1 MSNGDEPARLL
12 VPIHIDGLV
21 VGTSLPSRE
30 MFQWTNLAP
39 NFAKLNGGNYLFGA
53 ELGGDIGSD
62 GNPFNQAA
70 GLEPGIHLH
79 FRLPRSLTHGS
90 QSGAGKISFPPIPNR
105 WLVQRYGDS
114 GAAKGKLSGKA
125 WFIRSD
131 GQPADPASGIT
142 WPAFHKDN
150 AAEFQK
156 IGACTEVTGS
166 LAEQNEAALVT
177 ITAIGPGD
185 PAFSA
190 YYPACRR
197 VLGFHDPLAGIPA
210 DTRLSYL
217 VTGWYSDPEDD
228 PLARFLAGFRANNA
242 MPPGD
247 LTQEQQD
254 KYFTELQ
261 RWAKE
266 QAWSMTEIVKGIGP
280 QTSPASLLCHGLVRG
295 ITWRGPKHNYMQS
308 PAGADVSQ
316 PAVFPTNSDS
326 HTKAFKL
333 AVGNT
338 PAEAVAALLVPG
350 AVDQDLLTALQGDL
364 LSQPVTA
371 AALQH
376 ELHERRFNGV
386 RGGSLFLI
394 RPEPDLPDTNNAAE
408 PAGGAHP
415 IPAGLRRLLRDLNA
429 KQQRYDELSRHVED
443 LRWQVYA
450 LWYLWTN
457 ELRGP
462 GVSARSNDLDRQL
475 KVAKSALATEQT
487 AWNRAREE
495 RDASERRLHDALGKQ
510 FKTQPDGTPR
520 LNAGKPELKYRLASV
535 PAPPFQR
542 PGDPAIALQGP
553 AMARIKTWLPTDK
566 LECRLSGQEVSGIT
580 LAIPSG
586 PVATVTGEQLI
597 AALFSQP
604 NRLPVPG
611 GIHRSLF
618 LEALLLDE
626 GNAPTIAGLAS
637 RQHEKELGDTVKSLQ
652 NPGSTAAQQKP
663 VKAPN
668 ALIGRLPDPGFPI
681 KWHGNPWIP
690 LFLVWE
696 VSWQSAYAS
705 PAASDDALSQ
715 DLLTSLWNL
724 GDNAGGDLILK
735 DKGPYPA
742 GSAGAASYQGY
753 AILTAST
760 ANNLAQRLEA
770 LDQSHPLV
778 NILKNQRVLAQ
789 SLDGFNDALLLQQP
803 GIQLPPLDYDKWLD
817 SGGQSY
823 QLASVDAAINDGFYE
838 RRDTFRTVPRV
849 ADGPF
854 LPIRAGRLEIT
865 RLSIVDAFGQT
876 LKLPL
881 DKINASAA
889 DDWPTRMLRRAS
901 SCVFGSTV
909 AALDAKFIELRPG
922 FARPMRLRFEWE
934 NASGDPEKN
943 GGPVCGWVLP
953 NYLEKSLAIYSA
965 PGKPLGVLQR
975 KLGLESGSMAPA
987 FYWLDVP
994 GVAPEAIDN
1003 PHLRY
1008 FRDWVLALIP
1018 DHGNTFSA
1026 CIDHVMA
1033 STDERIP
1040 EADPG
1045 VAVLVGHPLALVRAS
1060 LRFETAGLPAHRP
1073 ELRAVN
1079 AGGLAVDVL
1088 LDTAGF
1094 QQVKWPLRLGDLH
1107 AADDGLV
1114 GVFRCA
1120 AAPSGGGVS
1129 TSGAFYPAWG
1139 EDKRAVVGNTAGVF
1153 AVQDFDIDCL
1163 QPLQVTMLI
1172 DPQARVHAATG
1183 ALPRA
1188 FVELPPE
1195 DATGARRAREV
1206 FFQTAPVLGLSS
1218 TPEMPRPSDDYGEW
1232 SWAYRPD
1239 VTQWKLDPA
1248 LVEAT
1253 DRAAF
1258 SDTWPA
1264 IAEGWLK
1271 LAIAP
1276 VKVQSFWVRE
1286 GAETVAR
1293 GTRIHLA
1300 WSLQG
1305 AESLHLE
1312 QIQED
1317 GRAVPMADWDAQPFP
1332 REYGVTVEADTTYRL
1347 TANAED
1353 MPASAKLLTITISA
1367 ASSTAP

>member
-1 MSNGDEPARLL
+1 MSNGNEPTRLL

-21 VGTSLPSRE
+21 LGTALPPRE
-30 MFQWTNLAP
+30 MFQWTNLTP
-39 NFAKLNGGNYLFGA
+39 NFAKLSGNYCFGA
-53 ELGGDIGSD
+53 ELGGDLGSD

-79 FRLPRSLTHGS
+79 FRLPRTLTHGS
-90 QSGAGKISFPPIPNR
+90 QSGSDKISFPPIPNR
-105 WLVQRYGDS
+105 WLVQRCGGS
-114 GAAKGKLSGKA
+114 GAANDKLSCKA
-125 WFIRSD
+125 WLIKSD
-131 GQPADPASGIT
+131 DQPADPASGIT
-142 WPAFHKDN
+142 WPTFHKDK
-150 AAEFQK
+150 AAEFQE
-156 IGACTEVTGS
+156 IGAFTEVTGP
-166 LAEQNEAALVT
+166 LAEQDEAALVT
-177 ITAIGPGD
+177 ITVIGPGD

-190 YYPACRR
+190 YYPACRG
-197 VLGFHDPLAGIPA
+197 VLGFHDPLEGIPA
-210 DTRLSYL
+210 GTRLSYL
-217 VTGWYSDPEDD
+217 VTGWYSEPEDD
-228 PLARFLAGFRANNA
+228 PLARFLSVFRANNSIS
-242 MPPGD
+242 PGD
-247 LTQEQQD
+247 LTPVQQD
-254 KYFTELQ
+254 KYFSEL
-261 RWAKE
+261 RVWATE
-266 QAWSMTEIVKGIGP
+266 QAWSITESKP
-280 QTSPASLLCHGLVRG
+280 HTSPARLLCHGLVRG
-295 ITWRGPKHNYMQS
+295 ITWQGPKHNYMQS

-316 PAVFPTNSDS
+316 PAVFPANLDNHS
-326 HTKAFKL
+326 KAYKL

-338 PAEAVAALLVPG
+338 LAEAVAALLAPG
-350 AVDQDLLTALQGDL
+350 EVDQDLLTALQGDL

-371 AALQH
+371 AELRC

-386 RGGSLFLI
+386 PGGSLFHI
-394 RPEPDLPDTNNAAE
+394 RPEPDLPDTNNAAG
-408 PAGGAHP
+408 PPKAGGVTS
-415 IPAGLRRLLRDLNA
+415 IPAGLRKLLRDLNA
-429 KQQRYDELSRHVED
+429 RQQHCDDLSRRVED

-457 ELRGP
+457 ELRDP
-462 GVSARSNDLDRQL
+462 GVSERSNALERQL

-487 AWNRAREE
+487 AWDIVREE
-495 RDASERRLHDALGKQ
+495 RDASERRLDDALGKE

-520 LNAGKPELKYRLASV
+520 LNSGKPEFKYRLASV

-553 AMARIKTWLPTDK
+553 AMARLKTWLPTDK
-566 LECRLSGQEVSGIT
+566 LECRISGQEVSGIT

-597 AALFSQP
+597 ADLFSP
-604 NRLPVPG
+604 PDKLPVPG
-611 GIHRSLF
+611 GIHRSLL

-626 GNAPTIAGLAS
+626 ANAATIAGLAS
-637 RQHEKELGDTVKSLQ
+637 RQHEKELRDIVKTLQ
-652 NPGSTAAQQKP
+652 NPLSTTEQDQPAKAP
-663 VKAPN
+663 NAPN
-668 ALIGRLPDPGFPI
+668 ALIGHLPDQSFPI
-681 KWHGNPWIP
+681 KWDGNPWIP

-696 VSWQSAYAS
+696 VTWQSAYAS
-705 PAASDDALSQ
+705 PAASDDALLQ

-724 GDNAGGDLILK
+724 GDNAGGDLMP
-735 DKGPYPA
+735 KGKGSYPA
-742 GSAGAASYQGY
+742 ASAGEASYQGY
-753 AILTAST
+753 TILTPST
-760 ANNLAQRLEA
+760 ANNLAQRLET
-770 LDQSHPLV
+770 LDHSHHLV

-803 GIQLPPLDYDKWLD
+803 GIQLPPLDYDKWLV
-817 SGGQSY
+817 SAGQSY
-823 QLASVDAAINDGFYE
+823 QIASVDAAINDGFDE
-838 RRDTFRTVPRV
+838 RRDSFRTAPRV

-854 LPIRAGRLEIT
+854 LPIRVGRLEIK
-865 RLSIVDAFGQT
+865 RLSVVDAFGQT
-876 LKLPL
+876 LKLPV
-881 DKINASAA
+881 DQINQSASG
-889 DDWPTRMLRRAS
+889 DWKARLVRRAS
-901 SCVFGSTV
+901 SCVVGSTV
-909 AALDAKFIELRPG
+909 AAHDAKFIELRPR
-922 FARPMRLRFEWE
+922 FTQPMRLRFEWE
-934 NASGDPEKN
+934 DASGHPQEN

-953 NYLEKSLAIYSA
+953 NHLEKSLTIYSA
-965 PGKPLGVLQR
+965 SGKPLGVLQR
-975 KLGLESGSMAPA
+975 KLGLKSGSSAPV

-1079 AGGLAVDVL
+1079 AGGPAVDVL

-1120 AAPSGGGVS
+1120 AAPSGGVVS
-1129 TSGAFYPAWG
+1129 TSGAFYPTWG
-1139 EDKRAVVGNTAGVF
+1139 EDKRDVVGNTAGVF

-1172 DPQARVHAATG
+1172 DPQARVHATTG

-1218 TPEMPRPSDDYGEW
+1218 TPEMPRPADDYGEW

-1248 LVEAT
+1248 IVEAT

-1258 SDTWPA
+1258 SDTWPS

-1276 VKVQSFWVRE
+1276 LIQSFWVLE
-1286 GAETVAR
+1286 GAGAFAR
-1293 GTRIHLA
+1293 GARIHLA

-1305 AESLHLE
+1305 AESLTLE
-1312 QIQED
+1312 QITE
-1317 GRAVPMADWDAQPFP
+1317 GRNGVLIEKWDAQPLP
-1332 REYGVTVEADTTYRL
+1332 REYGVTVELETTYRL
-1347 TANAED
+1347 TAYAED
-1353 MPASAKLLTITISA
+1353 MPASAKLLTITIDA
-1367 ASSTAP
+1367 AATTAP